1 MAIFIIIAMSF
12 VPASF
17 AVFLV
22 HERKIK
28 AKHLQFISGVH
39 PVTYWVSN
47 YFWDVVSDF
56 VCNNLGIGSICLVP
70 FLYNLLRTKISTFK
84 NEGIWFG
91 LMLNVPV
98 NNFTVML

>member
-1 MAIFIIIAMSF
+1 MIMAIFIIIAMSF

-39 PVTYWVSN
+39 PLTYWISN
-47 YFWDVVSDF
+47 YFWDMVSAVKVLKIGTPVILHLSVYSRRQGVAGNPGEFD
-56 VCNNLGIGSICLVP
+56 NL
-70 FLYNLLRTKISTFK
+70 
-84 NEGIWFG
+84 
-91 LMLNVPV
+91 
-98 NNFTVML
+98 